1 MWTWPL
7 WGLESTGQLLP
18 KMIWI
23 ILWLKVLLSY
33 LMHFNKNGNGKW
45 CNQCQSTASLT
56 NWFPVW
62 LIIRVLI
69 KEWHKLFHPSEIATS
84 VPNRKLH
91 SHKSTF
97 VVMII
102 VVVDKHQADDHYEG
116 HRQEY
121 TGVEKMFSQTE
132 SFIENVSCLCQKMLQ
147 PEFRESQELDQPS
160 CKSDALAS
168 DSHNHS
174 SSSRPGS
181 EMLLLLLLMMLLSAV
196 MLLAR
201 VHWAGLSITR
211 DLVTLS
217 SLVIFASINIHN
229 IVLHAYAYYYFY
241 VF

>member
-23 ILWLKVLLSY
+23 ILWLKVLLCY
-33 LMHFNKNGNGKW
+33 LMHFNKNGNGKL
-45 CNQCQSTASLT
+45 CNQCHSTASLT

-69 KEWHKLFHPSEIATS
+69 KEWHKLFHPSEISTS

-91 SHKSTF
+91 GHESTF
-97 VVMII
+97 VIIIVI

-132 SFIENVSCLCQKMLQ
+132 SFIENVLCLCRKMLQ
-147 PEFRESQELDQPS
+147 PEFCESQ
-160 CKSDALAS
+160 
-168 DSHNHS
+168 
-174 SSSRPGS
+174 
-181 EMLLLLLLMMLLSAV
+181 
-196 MLLAR
+196 
-201 VHWAGLSITR
+201 
-211 DLVTLS
+211 DLCL
-217 SLVIFASINIHN
+217 NIHIQVSRVVQN
-229 IVLHAYAYYYFY
+229 SPPIGKIINYTKLRWTQQQMVIPNSQFK
-241 VF
+241 VT